1 MSSVST
7 ISTEYTVWVS
17 NILRHLSTIRSLIYH
32 AACEW
37 VECQTQHKYDSI
49 HRTVYTVLNNHD
61 VQRYNTSY
69 YCTNTSVWMV
79 AEAKILLN
87 LHITDCLPMHT
98 MQVWSD
104 LLKHTVNTCIIL
116 EVVTNKLRPL
126 IFSLILLFLV
136 CTLHIYYLY
145 LLKIYYLSGQ
155 TQYTFC
161 LFSSGSLI
169 NCWFFCTKMVEN
181 VVQVISLRVRLWR
194 YTQHEIA
201 KDLHIFR
208 CAVQNALKLPTA
220 NGNRLNCGH
229 NPKTTSRDDQYVK
242 MLVKQST

>member
-1 MSSVST
+1 MQHVNELNVKHNISMIPFTGLCTQSST
-7 ISTEYTVWVS
+7 IMMFSATT
-17 NILRHLSTIRSLIYH
+17 
-32 AACEW
+32 
-37 VECQTQHKYDSI
+37 
-49 HRTVYTVLNNHD
+49 HRTTAILHWYF
-61 VQRYNTSY
+61 
-69 YCTNTSVWMV
+69 SVNGCRSKN
-79 AEAKILLN
+79 ASELAHNRLPAK
-87 LHITDCLPMHT
+87 LPVHT

-104 LLKHTVNTCIIL
+104 VLKHTVNTCIIL

-145 LLKIYYLSGQ
+145 LLKIYYSSGQ

-181 VVQVISLRVRLWR
+181 VVQVISLKVRLWR

-220 NGNRLNCGH
+220 NGNRQNCGH